1 MLPGMAWTDFR
12 RANSIACSRVIF
24 TCAEG
29 RWASTEERGVWA
41 GVEAAE
47 VDLFLLDLKR
57 DMAEI
62 GVFELAW
69 EIEEGDLS
77 ERRVG

>member
-1 MLPGMAWTDFR
+1 MAI
-12 RANSIACSRVIF
+12 SIACSRVIF
-24 TCAEG
+24 TCADG
-29 RWASTEERGVWA
+29 RWESTEERGVWA

-62 GVFELAW
+62 
-69 EIEEGDLS
+69 EGFLS
-77 ERRVG
+77 WLGRLRRGI